1 MVTDDPDRAAG
12 QVAGER
18 TDGLSFEP
26 PMNCSARLRDLG
38 AVVSFCDPHVPASED
53 VPTAGDR
60 VPFSGAVLAGADIV
74 LFLVDHPEFTADV
87 VAKHS
92 RLVLD
97 TKGVMRETSF
107 HGELL

>member
-1 MVTDDPDRAAG
+1 VVETGATVARSQFSSGLEVDRPVWCFSLEVVTDDPDRAAG

-18 TDGLSFEP
+18 TDGLSFE
-26 PMNCSARLRDLG
+26 R
-38 AVVSFCDPHVPASED
+38 
-53 VPTAGDR
+53 
-60 VPFSGAVLAGADIV
+60 ADIV